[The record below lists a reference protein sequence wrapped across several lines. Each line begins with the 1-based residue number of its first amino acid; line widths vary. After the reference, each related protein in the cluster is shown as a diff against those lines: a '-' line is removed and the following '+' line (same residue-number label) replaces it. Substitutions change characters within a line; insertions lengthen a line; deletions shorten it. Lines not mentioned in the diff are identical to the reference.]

1 MGIIDKVK
9 GFIFNDNNEYEEEM
23 DEGYTD
29 EETSSSSSGSDYS
42 PFSGSSSS
50 SSYGSSSYGSSYS
63 GSRSSYSSSRT
74 GRVVNIQTSAQLQ
87 VMLVQPDRFEDCKPI
102 ADELNKKITVVLNLE
117 GRAPDLSRR
126 VLDFLSGVTYA
137 NDGNIKQVARNTYML
152 TPSNVDLRGDL
163 MDELQNSGLM

>member
-1 MGIIDKVK
+1 MGLIDKIK
-9 GFIFNDNNEYEEEM
+9 GFIYDNDSEYDEEMDDGYEEENTSSASSASTGTN
-23 DEGYTD
+23 DYYASSRS
-29 EETSSSSSGSDYS
+29 TSSSRSSDYT
-42 PFSGSSSS
+42 P
-50 SSYGSSSYGSSYS
+50 
-63 GSRSSYSSSRT
+63 RT

-87 VMLVQPDRFEDCKPI
+87 VMLVQPENFDDCKPI
-102 ADELNKKITVVLNLE
+102 ANELNRKITVVLNLE

-137 NDGNIKQVARNTYML
+137 NGGNLKKVAKNTYML

>member
-1 MGIIDKVK
+1 MGLIDKIK
-9 GFIFNDNNEYEEEM
+9 NFIYSDNSEYDEQMDDGYAEEE
-23 DEGYTD
+23 
-29 EETSSSSSGSDYS
+29 SDA
-42 PFSGSSSS
+42 GSSSS
-50 SSYGSSSYGSSYS
+50 SSSASDFSSFSNGSHY
-63 GSRSSYSSSRT
+63 SSYSSSRGSGYTPRT

-137 NDGNIKQVARNTYML
+137 NSGNIKQVAKNTYML

-163 MDELQNSGLM
+163 MDELQNSGYMP

>member
-1 MGIIDKVK
+1 MGLFDKIK
-9 GFIFNDNNEYEEEM
+9 NFIYSDNNEYDEQMDDGYAEEESGASSASSQTS
-23 DEGYTD
+23 DFSSFSNGSNYT
-29 EETSSSSSGSDYS
+29 
-42 PFSGSSSS
+42 P
-50 SSYGSSSYGSSYS
+50 
-63 GSRSSYSSSRT
+63 SYSSSRGSGYTPRT

-137 NDGNIKQVARNTYML
+137 NQGNIKQVAKNTYML

-163 MDELQNSGLM
+163 MDELQNSGYMP

>member
-1 MGIIDKVK
+1 MDDG
-9 GFIFNDNNEYEEEM
+9 YAEEE
-23 DEGYTD
+23 
-29 EETSSSSSGSDYS
+29 SDA
-42 PFSGSSSS
+42 GSSSS
-50 SSYGSSSYGSSYS
+50 SPASDFSSFSNGSNY
-63 GSRSSYSSSRT
+63 SSYSSSRSGYTPRT

-137 NDGNIKQVARNTYML
+137 NPATSSRLPK
-152 TPSNVDLRGDL
+152 TPICSPPPTSTCG
-163 MDELQNSGLM
+163 GT

>member
-1 MGIIDKVK
+1 MGLIDKIK
-9 GFIFNDNNEYEEEM
+9 NFIYSDNSEYDEQMDDGYSEEEN
-23 DEGYTD
+23 D
-29 EETSSSSSGSDYS
+29 
-42 PFSGSSSS
+42 SSSS
-50 SSYGSSSYGSSYS
+50 SSSSDFSNFSNGSNYS
-63 GSRSSYSSSRT
+63 SSYSSSRQSGYTPRT

-137 NDGNIKQVARNTYML
+137 NSGNIKQVAKNTYML

-163 MDELQNSGLM
+163 MDELQNSGYMP

>member
-1 MGIIDKVK
+1 MGFIDKIK
-9 GFIFNDNNEYEEEM
+9 GFIYNNDSEYDEEMGDGYEEEN
-23 DEGYTD
+23 
-29 EETSSSSSGSDYS
+29 TSSSASASTGTNDFY
-42 PFSGSSSS
+42 SSSRS
-50 SSYGSSSYGSSYS
+50 SSSSYS
-63 GSRSSYSSSRT
+63 GSRSSDYTPRP

-87 VMLVQPDRFEDCKPI
+87 VMLVQPDSFDDCKPI

-137 NDGNIKQVARNTYML
+137 NAGNIKKVAKNTYML

-163 MDELQNSGLM
+163 MDELQSNGFMP

>member
-1 MGIIDKVK
+1 MGLIDKIK
-9 GFIFNDNNEYEEEM
+9 NFIYSDNSEYDEQMDDGYGEEEN
-23 DEGYTD
+23 D
-29 EETSSSSSGSDYS
+29 
-42 PFSGSSSS
+42 SSSS
-50 SSYGSSSYGSSYS
+50 SSSSDFSNFSNGSNYS
-63 GSRSSYSSSRT
+63 SSYSSSRQSGYTPRT

-137 NDGNIKQVARNTYML
+137 NSGNIKQVAKNTYML

-163 MDELQNSGLM
+163 MDELQNSGYMP